1 MPAKDIYHDT
11 VKNAL
16 IKDGWTITHDPLRL
30 RWGNDLLYVDLGA
43 ERLLTATKRDQ
54 KIAVEVKS
62 FASPSNMADLENA
75 LGQYILYQTIIEEID
90 PDRTLYLA
98 VHEEVFSSVFE
109 ESLGQLLIRKN
120 HLKLIVFSITEEVI
134 LKWNA

>member
-11 VKNAL
+11 MKNAL
-16 IKDGWTITHDPLRL
+16 IKDGWTITDDPLRL

-43 ERLLTATKRDQ
+43 ERLLTARKKDQ

-62 FASPSNMADLENA
+62 FVSPSNIAALENA
-75 LGQYILYQTIIEEID
+75 LGQYVLYQNIIEEID

-98 VHEEVFSSVFE
+98 VHEEIFSTVFE
-109 ESLGQLLIRKN
+109 EALGQMIVRKN
-120 HLKLIVFSITEEVI
+120 HLKLVIFSRTEEVI
-134 LKWNA
+134 VKWNA

>member
-16 IKDGWTITHDPLRL
+16 IKDDWTITHDPLPL
-30 RWGNDLLYVDLGA
+30 RWGSDLLYVDLGA
-43 ERLLTATKRDQ
+43 ARLLTATKKDQ

-62 FASPSNMADLENA
+62 FTSPSNIASLENA
-75 LGQYILYQTIIEEID
+75 LGQYILYQNIIEELE

-98 VHEEVFSSVFE
+98 IHEDIFSTVFE
-109 ESLGQLLIRKN
+109 EALGQMLIRKN
-120 HLKLIVFSITEEVI
+120 HLKLLIFNRAEEVI
-134 LKWNA
+134 VKWNG